1 MTNEIEDYIQSRQLS
16 DQTKTTY
23 KNTYKRLTEKI
34 GYDSPTW
41 LTDMGQETI
50 IKHLTSLYDN
60 VNTRRNILNLP
71 IVLKQFSNRQI
82 DKLLKERDNL
92 SIKIEKHNDE
102 SKSNKLETLPSFS
115 EITKYINNLYKDGHY
130 REYIINYLI
139 WKFCLRNKDSDL
151 KIVTPEQ
158 YKQENNNIDNYIVKW
173 KRHAKIIINSYKT
186 QNRYGTKEFSVINQ
200 KFYKALSEIKTN
212 WLLVSTNGSHLAY
225 SSIGNY
231 IKSVLYKGC
240 GESDYMKINIKNASE
255 NKSCLHNLQKI
266 SANRGT
272 SVDVILSNY
281 NIKCDN

>member
-115 EITKYINNLYKDGHY
+115 EITKYVTDLYNDKHY

-139 WKFCLRNKDSDL
+139 WKYQLRNKDIDMIIL
-151 KIVTPEQ
+151 TPNE
-158 YKQENNNIDNYIVKW
+158 YKQDHNNIDNYIVVW
-173 KRHAKIIINSYKT
+173 KRHCQIVINSYKT
-186 QNRYGTKEFSVINQ
+186 QNRYGTKLFSITSQ
-200 KFYKALSEIKTN
+200 KFMKCIREIKTK
-212 WLLVSTNGSHLAY
+212 WLLVSTNGNHLSY
-225 SSIGNY
+225 GSIGNY
-231 IKSVLYKGC
+231 IKSMLYKGC
-240 GESDYMKINIKNASE
+240 GESDYMKINIKHASE
-255 NKSCLHNLQKI
+255 NESCLHNLQKI

-272 SVDVILSNY
+272 SIDVILSNY